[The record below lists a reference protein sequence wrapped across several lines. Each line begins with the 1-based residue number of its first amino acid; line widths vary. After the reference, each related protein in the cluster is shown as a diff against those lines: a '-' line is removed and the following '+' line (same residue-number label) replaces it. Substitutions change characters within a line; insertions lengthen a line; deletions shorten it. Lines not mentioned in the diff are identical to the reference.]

1 MRKCGSFVGGLGGQM
16 TWTLEGKYE
25 AKVNYDLAEIEFDLL
40 MMRVPSAVFTPCLHS
55 ALIQGNTAD
64 SEFLGR

>member
-16 TWTLEGKYE
+16 TWTLEGKCQ
-25 AKVNYDLAEIEFDLL
+25 AKVNYNLAEIEFDLL
-40 MMRVPSAVFTPCLHS
+40 MMRIPSAVFTPCLRS
-55 ALIQGNTAD
+55 VLIQGNTAD